1 MTMPSDFVP
10 FLKIGGNS
18 GASGAGNPPDS
29 AANSASDNA
38 AAAAGFA
45 ALVPGQASPNS
56 TPASG
61 STTHVHAKSKPVV
74 TLKRNGDQ
82 VTHIHIQCACGE
94 VVELECAY

>member
-1 MTMPSDFVP
+1 MPSDFVP
-10 FLKIGGNS
+10 FLKSGGNS
-18 GASGAGNPPDS
+18 GASGAGTPSGS
-29 AANSASDNA
+29 AAHSASDNA

-45 ALVPGQASPNS
+45 ALMPGQASP
-56 TPASG
+56 TTAPVSG

-94 VVELECAY
+94 VVELECA